1 MFNLIEASMIVQKQ
15 GLKKSNKAARKLVL
29 VTDKA
34 YPKIKIISLKK
45 YHNSCIGNWFS
56 FNIKKFPK

>member
-29 VTDKA
+29 VT
-34 YPKIKIISLKK
+34 IKLSLRLKLLASK
-45 YHNSCIGNWFS
+45 NITTAALVIGFLL
-56 FNIKKFPK
+56 I